1 VVNLPERGIEETP
14 DFGTALGAPNI
25 LGMAKTNG
33 KVVSLL
39 DIDRVAGSDAGQV
52 LSQVS
57 TGKESAKAGV

>member
-1 VVNLPERGIEETP
+1 MVNLPERDIEETP
-14 DFGTALGAPNI
+14 DFGTALGASNI

-33 KVVSLL
+33 KVVTLL